1 MSDDLLASRPLLPQA
16 RDEDPEMGVHSQFTI
31 DPSAPPV
38 RRRCSALLCLL
49 WPHSTSA
56 FCHVSMRSLRFG
68 RCVHVSSYSS
78 FPRLLLLLL
87 APQQNPGHTM
97 QVCVC
102 VCLNVPWMYKYPCLY
117 LYLYGH
123 HAARLCGMSTRL
135 GCSGQAESASVIYTT
150 IHTCRL
156 TASRLLAKC
165 LDSIFRLLGSWH
177 LRPAVFDL
185 PLNLFD
191 ISGISGKGLDIVYS
205 FL

>member
-1 MSDDLLASRPLLPQA
+1 MS
-16 RDEDPEMGVHSQFTI
+16 
-31 DPSAPPV
+31 PPT
-38 RRRCSALLCLL
+38 
-49 WPHSTSA
+49 PPN
-56 FCHVSMRSLRFG
+56 
-68 RCVHVSSYSS
+68 Y
-78 FPRLLLLLL
+78 PRLLLLL
-87 APQQNPGHTM
+87 AAQQNPGHTM

-102 VCLNVPWMYKYPCLY
+102 VCLNVPWMYKYPCLYLY

-150 IHTCRL
+150 IHTCSL

-191 ISGISGKGLDIVYS
+191 ISGISGKGLDIVYTA
-205 FL
+205 F